1 MLEQSAVAKPK
12 ELPQQLAWV
21 SYPVVVY
28 PSIPDDRRMAK
39 PSPTY
44 AGSPALMAIGK
55 AIRKARLEQGM
66 SQEVLAHD
74 AGLDRSY
81 VGGIER
87 GAHNPTIM
95 KFLRIADQLGIKA
108 SELMRRSGL

>member
-1 MLEQSAVAKPK
+1 
-12 ELPQQLAWV
+12 
-21 SYPVVVY
+21 
-28 PSIPDDRRMAK
+28 MAK
-39 PSPTY
+39 PCPTY

-55 AIRKARLEQGM
+55 AIRKARAEQGL

-87 GAHNPTIM
+87 GAHNLTVM
-95 KFLRIADQLGIKA
+95 KLLRIADQLGIRA
-108 SELMRRSGL
+108 SDLLRRAGL